1 MSRESRKGTATMR
14 MVMRAAVMLA
24 ILSAPLMAVQHVQAG
39 SSTIIESSHKHSNGA
54 GFVLLMNLRRS

>member
-1 MSRESRKGTATMR
+1 MKSRSSKRTVTMR
-14 MVMRAAVMLA
+14 MMMRAAAVLA
-24 ILSAPLMAVQHVQAG
+24 VLSVPLMAVQHVQAG